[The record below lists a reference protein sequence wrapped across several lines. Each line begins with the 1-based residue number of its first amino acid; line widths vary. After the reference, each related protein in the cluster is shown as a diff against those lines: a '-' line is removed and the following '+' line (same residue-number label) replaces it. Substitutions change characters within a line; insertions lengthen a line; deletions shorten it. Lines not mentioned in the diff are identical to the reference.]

1 MKTSKLLTILFFST
15 LSFFTHTAFSDTN
28 CQPSSCSIAPI
39 VRFPFHLA
47 NLQDDRCGV
56 PGFGL
61 SCNSKNKT
69 ILTLP
74 LAGEFIVTYIDYN
87 TKWIYINDP
96 DSCIPK
102 RLQIFTLYGSPF
114 ISVFPMDITFLHCS
128 LDSSYDFQFPIYCLS
143 NYPKYVV
150 VASSSSSVPLG
161 CQNLSRVSVPVDDT
175 VYRYQNP
182 GALGVDLMLTWRIP
196 GCVACEA
203 KGGTCGYK
211 NVNRRQIGC
220 FNLPSQEEILPLSR
234 RSKAA
239 PHEEIIRVSCCPFR
253 VRDYNLETCPDLPR
267 QASIKSGLAQRGSIK
282 PTPRDCDGIPS
293 TIKYGIA
300 VGVGIPGLGCLI
312 IALAYYIEHRTHSR
326 RRQHDAELS
335 NPSITLQPLAI
346 AAGLDGST
354 IESYPKT
361 VLGESSQLPKPS
373 DGTCSICLA
382 EYQPKETLRTI
393 PECNHY
399 FHATCIDKWLRRNAT
414 CPLCRKPPDR
424 SSVVTPSSTM
434 SLSLSSS
441 ATT

>member
-1 MKTSKLLTILFFST
+1 MKTFKLLTILFFST

-61 SCNSKNKT
+61 SCNSKNQT

-114 ISVFPMDITFLHCS
+114 ISVFPMDITFLNCS

-161 CQNLSRVSVPVDDT
+161 CQNMSRVSVPVDDT

-220 FNLPSQEEILPLSR
+220 FNLPSQ
-234 RSKAA
+234 
-239 PHEEIIRVSCCPFR
+239 
-253 VRDYNLETCPDLPR
+253 
-267 QASIKSGLAQRGSIK
+267 
-282 PTPRDCDGIPS
+282 GIPS

-335 NPSITLQPLAI
+335 NPSITLQPLVI

-434 SLSLSSS
+434 SLFLSSS